1 MTGTKL
7 VQSLVE
13 DAEMAMSQETLE
25 ISILELNLGVLE
37 QKMED
42 TEDRDGQPSPFTTHF
57 YGKHTQLHLEDEKR
71 EGTRTMQPLHFSY
84 RLNWNAYYRITS
96 CATIQIQLSK
106 VTSSTP
112 TTAGLAPNCIYPTRH
127 SRFRCKDRQPV
138 ELWRK
143 ERGIDCA
150 LRVPALDAVMN

>member
-1 MTGTKL
+1 MTGTRL

-13 DAEMAMSQETLE
+13 DAEMAMN
-25 ISILELNLGVLE
+25 IILELHLDVLE
-37 QKMED
+37 QTMED
-42 TEDRDGQPSPFTTHF
+42 TEDRDVQSSPFITHF
-57 YGKHTQLHLEDEKR
+57 YDEKR
-71 EGTRTMQPLHFSY
+71 EEGTRTMQPLHFSCP
-84 RLNWNAYYRITS
+84 LGWKACRITS

-112 TTAGLAPNCIYPTRH
+112 TTAGLAPNCKYPTRH
-127 SRFRCKDRQPV
+127 PRFRCKDRQSA

-150 LRVPALDAVMN
+150 L